1 MRSPF
6 SLALNGVR
14 VCHVNSTGF
23 GSGVA
28 ELLSRQ
34 MGAGLELGSDST
46 PTARQPAEK
55 QRENIT

>member
-34 MGAGLELGSDST
+34 MGAGLELGSHST